1 MYRTMMKSKIHRAT
15 VTEANLNYVGSITID
30 EDLMEAADLLEN
42 EKVQIVNNNNG
53 ARLETY
59 VIKGERGSGVICLN
73 GAAARLVQPGD
84 NVIIISY
91 AMLSKEEYDNHTP
104 TVVIVDELNKPV
116 NTEYREVHAAVL

>member
-1 MYRTMMKSKIHRAT
+1 
-15 VTEANLNYVGSITID
+15 
-30 EDLMEAADLLEN
+30 
-42 EKVQIVNNNNG
+42 
-53 ARLETY
+53 
-59 VIKGERGSGVICLN
+59 IKGERGSGVICVN

-91 AMLSKEEYDNHTP
+91 AMMSKDEYDTHTP